1 MSGAALQSCLG
12 LVHAYARLRRKLDDE
27 LGTLHGLSLDDFV
40 LLDALFRSD
49 SAGLCAADLEGSL
62 GVQRSAVVRQV
73 IALEKIGLLQ
83 RSMDDHG
90 VRSIQLRSP
99 GRCLLQEATETAEA
113 VCAAA
118 LATNVQMGVRA
129 DDFHRALC
137 GNPALELR

>member
-1 MSGAALQSCLG
+1 MNGAALQSCLG

-49 SAGLCAADLEGSL
+49 SAGLCAADLEGPL

-73 IALEKIGLLQ
+73 IALEKTGLLQ
-83 RSMDDHG
+83 RMNDHG

-99 GRCLLQEATETAEA
+99 GRRLLQEATETAEA

-118 LATNVQMGVRA
+118 LAANVQMGVRA

-137 GNPALELR
+137 GSLALELR